1 MSEMLPAKT
10 PAKRRRYSPEFKA
23 KLLKECQAPE
33 ASVAS
38 VALRYGLNT
47 NLIHK
52 WRRAAEASSKPSAE
66 SQFIPVP
73 MPISSASAVA
83 EVVFELP
90 DAYGQIPKWRRT
102 SEGSGRP
109 LAHKRPATKLLP
121 NIVPLPVTGRNSS
134 TVLVFRTPRAAPIPT
149 ILALPCESGTI
160 PGPILHR
167 CQGRRW
173 RREAI
178 ASSTSDIKHG
188 RHSSHPLSHDLPT
201 SAHHANALSGKSGLE
216 V

>member
-1 MSEMLPAKT
+1 MSVILPAKT

-23 KLLKECQAPE
+23 RLLKECQAPE

-38 VALRYGLNT
+38 AALRYGLNT

-90 DAYGQIPKWRRT
+90 GVTVRW
-102 SEGSGRP
+102 P
-109 LAHKRPATKLLP
+109 LAQTER
-121 NIVPLPVTGRNSS
+121 
-134 TVLVFRTPRAAPIPT
+134 
-149 ILALPCESGTI
+149 ALPC
-160 PGPILHR
+160 
-167 CQGRRW
+167 RRA
-173 RREAI
+173 RQ
-178 ASSTSDIKHG
+178 S
-188 RHSSHPLSHDLPT
+188 
-201 SAHHANALSGKSGLE
+201 
-216 V
+216 